1 MESLSTKAK
10 DLEDKGRN
18 INVEIEEIEKEVSH
32 LSLRLNLAGKGERRQ
47 RPVTLVTAQLE
58 EEGKVKNRK
67 WKNK

>member
-32 LSLRLNLAGKGERRQ
+32 LSLRLNLASKGEHRQ

-67 WKNK
+67 